1 MGAPAGG
8 AAKRAGRMT
17 IGACFA
23 LALAVTAIG
32 LGCLMTIPVSPP
44 DSAMSARVAAWRA
57 LTPPSHPAKAP

>member
-1 MGAPAGG
+1 
-8 AAKRAGRMT
+8 MT